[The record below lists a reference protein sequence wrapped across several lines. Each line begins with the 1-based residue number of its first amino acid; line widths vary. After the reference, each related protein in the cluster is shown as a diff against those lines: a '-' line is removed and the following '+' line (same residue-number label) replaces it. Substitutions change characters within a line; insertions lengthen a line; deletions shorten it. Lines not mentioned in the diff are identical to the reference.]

1 MKRGWPREDKSLCHA
16 FFVAMTPATLKIDF
30 VSDISCP
37 WCAIAL
43 WALEQAAERVQDV
56 VTLSWHFQP
65 FELNPHMA
73 PEGQDLQEHLR
84 EKYGSTPEQFQ
95 QIHATIAER
104 GAALGFVFDS
114 ARRERIYNTFD
125 AHRLLHWAQQE
136 GNRGNR
142 SNQGNRG
149 EAACGLH
156 RALKR
161 ALFAAYFS
169 HGENPGEHDVLLRL
183 VDEVGLDA
191 QRARAVLQSTE
202 FSDAVRARE
211 AFYQRQGIQS
221 VPAVIV
227 NDRHLIQGGQPVA
240 AFEQALRQIAASL
253 SVT

>member
-1 MKRGWPREDKSLCHA
+1 
-16 FFVAMTPATLKIDF
+16 MTPATLKIDF

-43 WALEQAAERVQDV
+43 YALEQAADRLQDQ
-56 VTLSWHFQP
+56 VTLDWHFQP
-65 FELNPHMA
+65 FELNPNMGPA
-73 PEGQDLQEHLR
+73 GQNLQEHLH

-104 GAALGFVFDS
+104 GAALGFVFDT

-136 GNRGNR
+136 SNRGNR
-142 SNQGNRG
+142 SDV
-149 EAACGLH
+149 ACGQH

-161 ALFAAYFS
+161 ALFTAYFT
-169 HGENPGEHDVLLRL
+169 HGENPGDHDVLLRL

-191 QRARAVLQSTE
+191 TRARAVLSSGE
-202 FSDAVRARE
+202 FADAVRARE

-240 AFEQALRQIAASL
+240 AFEQALRQIAASPPA
-253 SVT
+253 